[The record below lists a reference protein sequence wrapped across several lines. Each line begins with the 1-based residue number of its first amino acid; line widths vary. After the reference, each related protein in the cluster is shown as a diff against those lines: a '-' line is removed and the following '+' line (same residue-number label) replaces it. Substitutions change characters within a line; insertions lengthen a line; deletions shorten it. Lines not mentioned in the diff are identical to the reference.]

1 MADNTGGDK
10 SEKAS
15 AQKLKKAREQGHVV
29 RSKDLATAVGILVSL
44 KLFAFL
50 LPDYLE
56 SFRSLFRLVYAP
68 LGAAGSM
75 ENAMTVVWS
84 GAAVLLV
91 KMVLPLAAVPLAIVA
106 ASLVPGGWAVS
117 TSNLVPKFDRF
128 SPVKNLGNLAS
139 GKHWTTFATSVAKAA
154 LLAIVLVHVVRSAL
168 SAWVNLQR
176 MPLSDALLHGA
187 SMMFDG
193 LMALVTVFVLF
204 ALIDVPLQAF
214 LFARSQRMS
223 KQEVKEEYKSTE
235 GKPEIRARI
244 RQLQQQMARRNVNKT
259 VPTADVVIVNPEHY
273 AVALKY
279 DTKRAEAPFVVA
291 KGIDEMALYIRSVAA
306 KHQIETIALPPL
318 ARAIY
323 NTSQVQQQIPAALY
337 QAVSQVLN
345 YVLQL
350 NAFRAGRRQAAP
362 RFPSDVAVPAALSE
376 VSPT

>member
-154 LLAIVLVHVVRSAL
+154 LLAVVLVHVVRSAL

-176 MPLSDALLHGA
+176 MPLSDALLHGG

-362 RFPSDVAVPAALSE
+362 RFPNDVAVPAALSE